1 MRVAASREF
10 SAGGVVV
17 RDAGGR
23 YEVAVIR
30 PAGRNAIA
38 LPKGHI
44 DPGETAAQ
52 AAAREVNEETG
63 LTVELDRP
71 LGDVSYVYRFQRRT
85 IFKLVSFFLFR
96 WASGEVGAITPLM
109 RREVQSAWW
118 VPLEIAVKE
127 LSYPGER
134 RMAAK
139 ALSELSNPTT

>member
-1 MRVAASREF
+1 M
-10 SAGGVVV
+10 V
-17 RDAGGR
+17 RQADGR

-30 PAGRNAIA
+30 PAGRSAMA

-44 DPGETAAQ
+44 DPGETAVE

-71 LGDVSYVYRFQRRT
+71 LGDISYVYRFQRQT

-96 WASGEVGAITPLM
+96 WASGEVGAITPTM

-118 VPLEIAVKE
+118 VPLETAVTR

-134 RMAAK
+134 QMAAK
-139 ALSELSNPTT
+139 ALYGLNAKG

>member
-1 MRVAASREF
+1 M
-10 SAGGVVV
+10 V
-17 RDAGGR
+17 RQADGR

-30 PAGRNAIA
+30 PAGRSAMA

-44 DPGETAAQ
+44 DPGETAVE

-71 LGDVSYVYRFQRRT
+71 LGDISYVYRFQRQT

-96 WASGEVGAITPLM
+96 WASGEVGAITPTM

-118 VPLEIAVKE
+118 VPLETAVTR

-134 RMAAK
+134 QMAAK
-139 ALSELSNPTT
+139 ALHGLNAKG